1 MKPLNKNLFL
11 SPWFDCLT
19 YILNLLFESWFS
31 YFESRILNL
40 YSRMNLLGFRT
51 KRHTIRY
58 YSINTLTYFCF
69 VECKNGTYGYYCSG
83 HCAGHCL
90 NNSPCNKKSG
100 HCERGCTP
108 GYTDI
113 DCSKRKWFL
122 PLTLKNTC
130 ISSCSQTLFNRLMEG
145 SITGSILK
153 LVYYFS
159 LLFYYSISYTLFLL
173 KLYNFSDIKCLR
185 TDV

>member
-1 MKPLNKNLFL
+1 MNPDSLISNLAFWIFILEWTFL
-11 SPWFDCLT
+11 AFVPNATPFVI
-19 YILNLLFESWFS
+19 ILS
-31 YFESRILNL
+31 
-40 YSRMNLLGFRT
+40 
-51 KRHTIRY
+51 
-58 YSINTLTYFCF
+58 NTLTYFCF

-90 NNSPCNKKSG
+90 NNCPWNKKSG

-122 PLTLKNTC
+122 PLTIKNTC

-145 SITGSILK
+145 SKTGSILK
-153 LVYYFS
+153 IVYYFS

-173 KLYNFSDIKCLR
+173 KLYNFSDIKMLKNWCLNQTIKTTDCVR
-185 TDV
+185 TF